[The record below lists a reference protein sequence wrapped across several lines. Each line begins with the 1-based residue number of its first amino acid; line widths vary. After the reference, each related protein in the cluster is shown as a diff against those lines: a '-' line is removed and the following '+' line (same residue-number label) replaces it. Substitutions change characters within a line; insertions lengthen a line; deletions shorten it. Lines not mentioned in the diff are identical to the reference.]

1 MGHVWGAMVRNS
13 RPCVGWSYL
22 ITRDWSFILLKRQV
36 TPTSSGYGSY
46 SLFFWGCKLFP
57 FSDISIVRNLPYNF
71 IWGCLFTS
79 FNVMAEILG
88 VVASGIT
95 VVQVAVQLLD
105 AVQKLRS
112 FYRSMRHVPEYL
124 QSTLNDIE
132 MLGRVLDQLETF
144 DDSAFRHQGSS
155 MLQDSLLSCQAAT
168 SALKSLT
175 TQSIQ
180 RLNKKGKLRSVY
192 LLKAFFQKE
201 DMEELKRNLETT
213 KRGLEMVMNCYTMYN
228 SSPSHS
234 I

>member
-1 MGHVWGAMVRNS
+1 
-13 RPCVGWSYL
+13 
-22 ITRDWSFILLKRQV
+22 
-36 TPTSSGYGSY
+36 
-46 SLFFWGCKLFP
+46 
-57 FSDISIVRNLPYNF
+57 
-71 IWGCLFTS
+71 
-79 FNVMAEILG
+79 MAEILG

-132 MLGRVLDQLETF
+132 MLGRVLDQLEAF
-144 DDSAFRHQGSS
+144 DDSAFQHQGSS
-155 MLQDSLLSCQAAT
+155 MLQDSLLSCRAAT

-213 KRGLEMVMNCYTMYN
+213 KRGLEMVMNCYKMYN